1 MSEHKFKA
9 FLRSRQ
15 WNENQSKYFVD
26 QALTQSTLPDAKS
39 WEELKDYLEGNDAVP
54 RAIEEAKYIYTR
66 LYAPSQAGHFTGSP
80 ATSSSAKP

>member
-26 QALTQSTLPDAKS
+26 DALDDSTLPDAKS
-39 WEELKDYLEGNDAVP
+39 WKELQDYLEGNKADP
-54 RAIEEAKYIYTR
+54 KTIEEAEYIFFE
-66 LYAPSQAGHFTGSP
+66 LYLAGQ
-80 ATSSSAKP
+80 

>member
-26 QALTQSTLPDAKS
+26 RALGESALPDAKS
-39 WEELKDYLEGNDAVP
+39 WEELKDYLEDNEADP
-54 RAIEEAKYIYTR
+54 KTIEEAKYIYTR
-66 LYAPSQAGHFTGSP
+66 LYAPGQAG
-80 ATSSSAKP
+80 